1 VKIDRKGGLFIISAP
16 SGSGKSTVI
25 QQVMKKVENLSFSI
39 SYTTRELRTGEIHG
53 RDYFFVSEKKFEEMV
68 EAGEFLEYARV
79 FEKFRYG
86 TNRKQV
92 ESLLDQGHDVIMDI
106 DVQGALQLMERRE
119 IPLTSIFV
127 VPPDAEELKRR
138 LKNRNREENTEI
150 QRRLK
155 TAGEEI
161 QAVKLFEY
169 IVVNDDL
176 DTAVSDVTGI
186 ILSQRLKVS
195 RIKNVDQIIK
205 RFQMED
211 IHD

>member
-1 VKIDRKGGLFIISAP
+1 MKIDRKGGLFIISAP

>member
-1 VKIDRKGGLFIISAP
+1 
-16 SGSGKSTVI
+16 
-25 QQVMKKVENLSFSI
+25 MKKVENLSFSI

-53 RDYFFVSEKKFEEMV
+53 RDYFFVSEREFEEMV
-68 EAGEFLEYARV
+68 EAGEFLEHARV
-79 FEKFRYG
+79 FGKFRYG

-106 DVQGALQLMERRE
+106 DVQGALQLMERRD
-119 IPLTSIFV
+119 ISLTSIFI
-127 VPPDAEELKRR
+127 VPPDAGELKRR
-138 LKNRNREENTEI
+138 LKNRNREKDTEI

-161 QAVKLFEY
+161 QAVKVFEY

-176 DTAVSDVTGI
+176 NTAVADVTGI